1 MKDVVPD
8 LLKSIEKAFQ
18 IHTENDRTLARVTK
32 RIRDGTATQEDGHE
46 YAVRIGKDS
55 SRALR
60 DVLTEKN
67 LPDGRLYYNI
77 ATRTVITTLENNQN
91 LVNDAASK
99 IQKSQD
105 KKKKITLNAVRP
117 KFPKNRVNDLID
129 KMTEDDI
136 TLDEALV
143 WIGEP
148 IINNS
153 EAFFDDFIKE
163 NAEFRSKAGLKTTI
177 TRIAE
182 PNCCEWCAKLEGSWE
197 YGKEPSEVYARHEY
211 CRCSVTY
218 QTEKTSQNVWTKK
231 TWESSPE
238 ELAKRA
244 NTKIFTTSV
253 RERKEALERLAKA
266 KRR

>member
-55 SRALR
+55 SKALR

-77 ATRTVITTLENNQN
+77 ATRTVIPTLENNQN

-117 KFPKNRVNDLID
+117 KFPKQRVNDLID

-153 EAFFDDFIKE
+153 EAFFDDYVTE
-163 NAEFRSKAGLKTTI
+163 NARTRAELGLHTTI
-177 TRIAE
+177 TRLVA
-182 PNCCEWCAKLEGSWE
+182 PGCCPWCGDLAGTYE
-197 YGKEPSEVYARHEY
+197 YGTEPKDVYRRHEY
-211 CRCSVTY
+211 CRCEVIY
-218 QTEKTSQNVWTKK
+218 HTERGTAQNVWTRQ
-231 TWESSPE
+231 TWQATPE
-238 ELAKRA
+238 ELEA
-244 NTKIFTTSV
+244 
-253 RERKEALERLAKA
+253 RKAAGGR
-266 KRR
+266 